1 MKNKTKNDKLDP
13 KFKHFMLQEIYA
25 QPQAAMEAVTHYLS
39 PENQEK
45 AIAGIALDEKHL
57 RELERV
63 VILASGTSRHAGM
76 VGEFMIERLAR
87 LPVDVD
93 FASQYCY
100 RDPLAEPN
108 GLAVLLSQ
116 SGTTADTLLALYEAK
131 AKGARTIAICNVEDA
146 PLAREA
152 DGVLYTHAG
161 KEIAV
166 AATKSFTAQLTALF
180 ALGVHLGHTRRTL
193 TTHETREHL
202 DSLMQLPEKIEAALG
217 CGELT
222 HKCAV
227 SMKDATSFL
236 FLGRDISYPIALEG
250 ALKLKETSYIHAEG
264 MPTGEMKHGPN
275 AMVDERMPV
284 VMLLTRNAMDAGSN
298 LRWEKSMVLLEQV
311 AARGVHVNAV
321 ACMEDAEAVA
331 KHAAMV
337 FAVPSAPALLLP
349 VLEIIP
355 LQLLAYHIAVL
366 RGVNVDKPRNLSKS
380 VTVE

>member
-1 MKNKTKNDKLDP
+1 
-13 KFKHFMLQEIYA
+13 MLQEIYA
-25 QPQAAMEAVTHYLS
+25 QPEAAMEAVSHYLA
-39 PENQEK
+39 PENQGK
-45 AIAGIALDEKHL
+45 TIAGIALDEKHL
-57 RELERV
+57 RKLERV

-100 RDPLAEPN
+100 RDPLPVAK

-116 SGTTADTLLALYEAK
+116 SGTTADTLLALREAK
-131 AKGARTIAICNVEDA
+131 IKGARTIAICNVEDA

-161 KEIAV
+161 TEIAV

-193 TTHETREHL
+193 TAHETREHL
-202 DSLMQLPEKIEAALG
+202 DSLMQLPEKIETALG
-217 CGELT
+217 CSELI
-222 HKCAV
+222 HKRATEL
-227 SMKDATSFL
+227 KDAASFL

-275 AMVDERMPV
+275 AMVDENLPV
-284 VMLLTRNAMDAGSN
+284 VMLLTRDAKDAGSN
-298 LRWEKSMVLLEQV
+298 LRWEKSMALLEQV
-311 AARGVHVNAV
+311 AARGVRVNAV
-321 ACMEDAEAVA
+321 ACADDAEVVA
-331 KHAAMV
+331 KHAAGV

-349 VLEIIP
+349 VLEIVP

-366 RGVNVDKPRNLSKS
+366 RGMDVDKPRNLSKS